1 MRARDKVAKYRCM
14 EIYKQENGKVRKY
27 VYQSKNDVNEQFRT
41 KMNQDINANRK
52 LFWKDVNKA
61 DG

>member
-1 MRARDKVAKYRCM
+1 M